1 MTTTSG
7 SLLDPGVQQWPFP
20 FFEQLRQQGPVV
32 FMPELGVY
40 YISSYDVCRQVLL
53 DAKRFVKSPP
63 EKDGRRYVEPSKA
76 AQRILIEKDVGTPL
90 NCIGQSEGA
99 QHRAYRKVVDARF
112 LSARVK
118 QMEDPIRAMA
128 RTLIDGFEAQGECD
142 AVAAFSVPL
151 PLYVIADI
159 LGIPTSEHR
168 TYRKWSD
175 AVLTY
180 VALVVPEEQ
189 AIAGAETMVEMHRY
203 LLEQVRQRRE
213 SPTNDLLT
221 VLALA
226 RCDDDRP
233 LTDREICGFTDELLV
248 AGNETTGSVISAS
261 LLHLASHPDAQQRL
275 RSDRQLIPNFV
286 EEMLRTATPLQLT
299 LRYAVTDVTL
309 GGVSLPA
316 GAKIFVGM
324 ACANRDEHRFDAPEN
339 VDIERKNARA
349 NITFGGGDHF
359 CLGADLARLELR
371 IAIQEWLIRF
381 SFIRLNQPPDS
392 IRYPAGFTVRGPKEL
407 ELSFERAA

>member
-1 MTTTSG
+1 
-7 SLLDPGVQQWPFP
+7 
-20 FFEQLRQQGPVV
+20 
-32 FMPELGVY
+32 
-40 YISSYDVCRQVLL
+40 
-53 DAKRFVKSPP
+53 
-63 EKDGRRYVEPSKA
+63 
-76 AQRILIEKDVGTPL
+76 
-90 NCIGQSEGA
+90 
-99 QHRAYRKVVDARF
+99 
-112 LSARVK
+112 
-118 QMEDPIRAMA
+118 MA

-203 LLEQVRQRRE
+203 LLEQVRLRRD

-221 VLALA
+221 VLAQA
-226 RCDDDRP
+226 RCDGERP

-261 LLHLASHPDAQQRL
+261 LLHLASHPDVQQRL
-275 RSDRQLIPNFV
+275 RNDRQLIPNFV

-299 LRYAVTDVTL
+299 LRYAVSDVTL
-309 GGVSLPA
+309 GGVALPA

-324 ACANRDEHRFDAPEN
+324 ACANRDEHRFDAPED

-371 IAIQEWLIRF
+371 IAIQEWLARF

-407 ELSFERAA
+407 KLSFERAA